1 MVHDSTAEGARL
13 ARLLFPELAN
23 QLDAALARNVTHDAT
38 AEFDAWLDAEAA
50 ERLSVA
56 EFDGIEDS
64 EVADRLA
71 RAFETARVVAG
82 KLKVRLPETAEFIG
96 AGMDLESMSHAL
108 TNDPTLEPVPT
119 PHGLG
124 HRVWEEAF
132 APVPTYQIGSAERKT
147 ASADTLI
154 LASEAV
160 REFPRLDTAPST
172 VTVHSDGCA
181 WTVRL
186 IPAAQKP
193 PLLGLGFVHGSHPTL
208 PEMLMLQLMLRER
221 GSDPV
226 DPASFTWLAGPL
238 ADGRLAARH
247 VFDESERAVRITCRE
262 IGSQGPHLGARPPV

>member
-1 MVHDSTAEGARL
+1 MAHDTTAEGARL
-13 ARLLFPELAN
+13 ARLLFPELAEE
-23 QLDAALARNVTHDAT
+23 LDAALARNVSHDAT
-38 AEFDAWLDAEAA
+38 AEFDAWLDAESAQ
-50 ERLSVA
+50 RLSIA

-64 EVADRLA
+64 EVAECFA

-82 KLKVRLPETAEFIG
+82 ILKVRLPETAEFIG
-96 AGMDLESMSHAL
+96 AGVDLDAMAHAL

-132 APVPTYQIGSAERKT
+132 AATPTRAAGTSEGET
-147 ASADTLI
+147 ASVDSLI

-160 REFPRLDTAPST
+160 REFSTLDRAPEAP
-172 VTVHSDGCA
+172 TVHTDGCA

-193 PLLGLGFVHGSHPTL
+193 PLLGLGFVHGPHPTL

-221 GSDPV
+221 RSAPV
-226 DPASFTWLAGPL
+226 DPASFTWLAGSL

-262 IGSQGPHLGARPPV
+262 VGSQGPHLGARPPV